1 MSFNILVSLG
11 SHDRK
16 FIEDQISNRRYASMD
31 DVLKAGLKLLE
42 ANEIKVNNLQN
53 ALIVGEKSGYST
65 SFDSDIFLQGIR
77 KGYLK

>member
-1 MSFNILVSLG
+1 
-11 SHDRK
+11 
-16 FIEDQISNRRYASMD
+16 MD